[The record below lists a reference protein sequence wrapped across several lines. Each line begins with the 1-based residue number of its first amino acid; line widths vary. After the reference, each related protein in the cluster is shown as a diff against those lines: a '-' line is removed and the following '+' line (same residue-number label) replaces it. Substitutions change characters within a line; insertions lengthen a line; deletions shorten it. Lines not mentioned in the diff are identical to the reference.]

1 MILYSL
7 LQILKETSQSSPSIH
22 IWNIYNLLY
31 IHIQIIYYYICIY
44 MICILLNVYKYMHL
58 IIYNYITF
66 NIIIGEEN
74 DNPL

>member
-1 MILYSL
+1 
-7 LQILKETSQSSPSIH
+7 
-22 IWNIYNLLY
+22 
-31 IHIQIIYYYICIY
+31 